1 MNFVSKHGV
10 RLYAVISALVPCL
23 LGFWPGVH
31 WEAVLPVAAA
41 LLGAGEVAQRHED
54 AKTSAA
60 LYEPSPWDVAAAAQA
75 SVAAQEA
82 AQAAA
87 VEPAPEAAPA
97 EPAPAPAPQV

>member
-10 RLYAVISALVPCL
+10 RLYAVVSALVPLL

-41 LLGAGEVAQRHED
+41 LLGAGEFAQRHED
-54 AKTSAA
+54 AKTTTA
-60 LYEPSPWDVAAAAQA
+60 LYEPSPWDSAAAAQA

-82 AQAAA
+82 AQAA
-87 VEPAPEAAPA
+87 PS

>member
-10 RLYAVISALVPCL
+10 RLYAVVSALVPLL

-41 LLGAGEVAQRHED
+41 LLGAGEFAQRHED
-54 AKTSAA
+54 AKTATA

-75 SVAAQEA
+75 AVAAQEA
-82 AQAAA
+82 AQ
-87 VEPAPEAAPA
+87 AAPA